1 MHKAREINDK
11 MYNQAVKVLE
21 KGYSREDFNV
31 FSQCLDNMLDIHKLS
46 GKEEETDQDDYEVE
60 DTQIDDNIKEMSK
73 YFFMYVEAKK
83 DYHRYHTDDMKKK
96 CTMYLEKF
104 MSAMTGMVM
113 ELVSS
118 SDFQEERDMIKMK
131 LKEIFS
137 NV

>member
-31 FSQCLDNMLDIHKLS
+31 FSQWLDNMLDIHKLS

-83 DYHRYHTDDMKKK
+83 DYHTYHTEDMKKK

>member
-1 MHKAREINDK
+1 MAKQTK
-11 MYNQAVKVLE
+11 KVT
-21 KGYSREDFNV
+21 KRRV
-31 FSQCLDNMLDIHKLS
+31 RIV
-46 GKEEETDQDDYEVE
+46 EVG
-60 DTQIDDNIKEMSK
+60 
-73 YFFMYVEAKK
+73 VC
-83 DYHRYHTDDMKKK
+83 KK

-118 SDFQEERDMIKMK
+118 SDFQEERDIIKMK

>member
-1 MHKAREINDK
+1 
-11 MYNQAVKVLE
+11 
-21 KGYSREDFNV
+21 
-31 FSQCLDNMLDIHKLS
+31 
-46 GKEEETDQDDYEVE
+46 
-60 DTQIDDNIKEMSK
+60 
-73 YFFMYVEAKK
+73 MYVEAKK
-83 DYHRYHTDDMKKK
+83 DYHRYHTDDMKNK

>member
-46 GKEEETDQDDYEVE
+46 GKEEEKDQEDYEVE